1 MKVYIDFYS
10 CFKAKPLSM
19 FCIKK
24 KKTEAVLGIKCSA
37 ILV

>member
-10 CFKAKPLSM
+10 CFKAKPLC
-19 FCIKK
+19 FILK
-24 KKTEAVLGIKCSA
+24 KKTEAVLGRKCSA

>member
-19 FCIKK
+19 FYIK